1 MVYEQKLDLYKQH
14 RHEYVASK
22 KAPSLVEV
30 SPASYLAIAGQ
41 GPPGCDAFVACV
53 GALYSV
59 AFTIKMTRKFAGLGD
74 YKVCSLEGQ
83 WWAKE
88 KGKFIDQPRE
98 QWCWNLLIRTP
109 NFIEAGDLEK
119 AKQSLAAK
127 NKPREFNDVRL
138 ETLKEGLC
146 VQILHVGPYAD
157 EPRTIAAMRRF
168 ADEKGLYLHGLHH
181 EVYLSDPRRV
191 PPERLRTILRNPLRK
206 TTDSTK

>member
-1 MVYEQKLDLYKQH
+1 MADKQKLDLYKQH

-30 SPASYLAIAGQ
+30 SPASYLAIAGR
-41 GPPGCDAFVACV
+41 GEPGCDEFVACV

-59 AFTIKMTRKFAGLGD
+59 AYTIKMTRKFAGLGD

-83 WWAKE
+83 WWAE
-88 KGKFIDQPRE
+88 GQGEFFDQPRE

-109 NFIEAGDLEK
+109 HFIEARDLDK
-119 AKQSLAAK
+119 AKQDLAAK

-138 ETLKEGLC
+138 ETLEEGLC
-146 VQILHVGPYAD
+146 VQILHAGPYSD
-157 EPRTIAAMRRF
+157 EPRAIAAMRRF
-168 ADEKGLYLHGLHH
+168 AKQKGLRFEGLHH
-181 EVYLSDPRRV
+181 EIYLSDPRRV

-206 TTDSTK
+206 TRARS